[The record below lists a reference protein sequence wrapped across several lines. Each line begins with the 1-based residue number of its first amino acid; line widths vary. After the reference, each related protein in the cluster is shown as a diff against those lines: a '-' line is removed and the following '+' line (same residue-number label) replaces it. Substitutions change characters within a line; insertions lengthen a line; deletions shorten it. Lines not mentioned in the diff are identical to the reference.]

1 MQEFMATEP
10 FSGEPETKWLTQAP
24 QTEDRCMTLLESFWF
39 RDPDDGDKQWDAP
52 KGMTTDGASIPRA
65 LWTLIGSPY
74 TGNYRRAAIV
84 HDRACDLADNDSTKR
99 SEADRMFYHACRAGR
114 CSIWDATILY
124 IGVRIGAAATLV
136 KEWQPALALRLTPR
150 LARTFAEDRL
160 ETDFRAVAQSVLSEG
175 ETDDV
180 FEIER
185 RTDRA
190 LSLVAGLKFKRRSQH
205 TRGRNKRGIRRR

>member
-24 QTEDRCMTLLESFWF
+24 QTEDRCMTLLEPFWF
-39 RDPDDGDKQWDAP
+39 RDPDNKQWDAP

-84 HDRACDLADNDSTKR
+84 HDRACDLAGNDPTKR
-99 SEADRMFYHACRAGR
+99 SAADRMFYHACRAGG

-124 IGVRIGAAATLV
+124 IGVRIGAAATKV
-136 KEWQPALALRLTPR
+136 KEWQPALAVRLTPR

-160 ETDFRAVAQSVLSEG
+160 ETDFRVMAESVLSQG

-185 RTDRA
+185 RTDTA